1 MKVYNNYHNDI
12 CFSIIIIRVLSD
24 YFINNIDRLFN
35 SIIHAINVLIS
46 SNDYVSSVMIFAKFN
61 IRHKK

>member
-35 SIIHAINVLIS
+35 SIIHAINLLIS
-46 SNDYVSSVMIFAKFN
+46 SNDYVSSVMLFA
-61 IRHKK
+61 